1 MSSPGYSGSVLLAGP
16 PSAGIPAYSGPVA
29 VLESLWLGEAGFSGP
44 APTIAYS
51 IIGTIEQTALL
62 SGSVTAAAPK
72 ITGTIAQTAL
82 LSGSVRGPANRRI
95 SGTINQVTTLS
106 GTVRRSGLVINGT
119 IHQIAVLTGEL
130 TKTEP
135 THVIKPVI
143 VFDIYRPSPG
153 SYLIDRPP
161 DIDVH
166 HPSILD
172 YFWVGVPLA
181 ESEQPPPIL
190 DDRAVLLTLTYLPP
204 GRYLYRFLAQREG
217 TALTQD
223 YLLFVRP
230 ASIEANV

>member
-1 MSSPGYSGSVLLAGP
+1 
-16 PSAGIPAYSGPVA
+16 VA

-62 SGSVTAAAPK
+62 TGDVKRSGYS
-72 ITGTIAQTAL
+72 ISGTIAQTATLTGAVRHHARIAGTLPQTAL
-82 LSGSVRGPANRRI
+82 LTGALKHAARI
-95 SGTINQVTTLS
+95 TGAVNQIATLT
-106 GTVRRSGLVINGT
+106 GQVIRSGNTITGT

-130 TKTEP
+130 KWTAP
-135 THVIKPVI
+135 TRVIKPVI

-153 SYLIDRPP
+153 PYLIDRPP

>member
-1 MSSPGYSGSVLLAGP
+1 MSSPGYSGSVLLVGP
-16 PSAGIPAYSGPVA
+16 PSSGDPAYSGPVA

-95 SGTINQVTTLS
+95 SGTINQVATLS

-130 TKTEP
+130 KWTAP
-135 THVIKPVI
+135 TRVIKPVI

-153 SYLIDRPP
+153 PYLIDRPP